1 MAPDDPAPDPDR
13 VQDRAEERQHER
25 AEAVEAMVERGE
37 WRLEELDYPVS
48 SEDLAVEY
56 SDQPLDLPNE
66 TETMGDVFDRL
77 VDEEFDSPSAVREAV
92 YGALTGPAGAPTE
105 YNDERDLEELTEVA
119 DEPSTADEP

>member
-1 MAPDDPAPDPDR
+1 MPPDDPNPDLDR
-13 VQDRAEERQHER
+13 VQDRAEDRQHER
-25 AEAVEAMVERGE
+25 AEDVESMFERGE

-77 VDEEFDSPSAVREAV
+77 VDEEFDSPAAVREAV
-92 YGALTGPAGAPTE
+92 YGALTGPAGIPTE
-105 YNDERDLEELTEVA
+105 YNDERDLEELAGGE
-119 DEPSTADEP
+119 DEPTSVDEP